1 MSIISYSNEASFN
14 TFKHLDI
21 RIDEDPGIV
30 WVYMKPS
37 PRPCFNPELLSEIR
51 KFQSTLERYKGKLP
65 HNGKLV
71 SIHYHVFDSRF
82 EDVFSLGGDLHRFF
96 HYIRAR
102 DERGMLQYARS
113 CLDGLYP
120 VFVGFN
126 LPITTIS
133 LVRGQAL
140 GGGFELAL
148 ASRVLIAEQRSVM
161 GLPEIMFNLFP
172 GMGAYNFLC
181 QRISPSE
188 AEKLILSG
196 NTYTAQQLHE
206 KGLVDVVAPDGEG
219 EAAVYE
225 YIRKCE
231 RHRLG
236 YLAMGRVKQRTHPIS
251 YDELMD
257 ICTIWVETA
266 MQLKDKDL
274 RIMER
279 LVNAQNRR
287 NTELDSEV
295 VSA

>member
-1 MSIISYSNEASFN
+1 MSIISYSNEATFN
-14 TFKHLDI
+14 QFKHLDV
-21 RIDEDPGIV
+21 RIDENPGIV
-30 WVYMKPS
+30 WLYMKPS

-71 SIHYHVFDSRF
+71 TINYHVFDSRF
-82 EDVFSLGGDLHRFF
+82 EDIFSLGGDLDRFF
-96 HYIRAR
+96 HYIKAR
-102 DERGMLQYARS
+102 DQRGMLQYARS

-120 VFVGFN
+120 VYTGFN

-148 ASRVLIAEQRSVM
+148 AARVLIAEKRSVM

-181 QRISPSE
+181 QRVSPVE

-196 NTYTAQQLHE
+196 RTYSADELYE
-206 KGLVDVVAPDGEG
+206 KGLVDVVADDGQG
-219 EAAVYE
+219 EAAVYD

-231 RHRLG
+231 KHRLG
-236 YLAMGRVKQRTHPIS
+236 YMAMNRVKQRSNPIT

-274 RIMER
+274 RVMER

-287 NTELDSEV
+287 RTDQRDDV